1 MWHCIPGNFYKLYWT
16 LQCIYYTNYIMKTIY
31 IIMYEKYLKL
41 NLKNKK
47 NWRTKLN
54 KYHYL
59 RENLTHKLNTRIW
72 TKLNMCYSKI
82 TKNEATCQRYPN
94 LKRKLGSACVD
105 INEIMIFSE
114 KPSLKFLA
122 WPEWDFCNC
131 LGTAHQTT
139 EVDEC
144 SVNFQW
150 AKM

>member
-1 MWHCIPGNFYKLYWT
+1 
-16 LQCIYYTNYIMKTIY
+16 
-31 IIMYEKYLKL
+31 MYEKYLKL

-105 INEIMIFSE
+105 IN
-114 KPSLKFLA
+114 
-122 WPEWDFCNC
+122 
-131 LGTAHQTT
+131 
-139 EVDEC
+139 
-144 SVNFQW
+144 
-150 AKM
+150 